1 MSSYHLNRF
10 LFDLKMN
17 QSVLKRASAD
27 LQSVMN
33 EYDLTA
39 EETEALKS
47 GDPRRLRPLGAHGMV
62 SLYILRLHPALRDID
77 YRAQQ
82 YAGCILHRVEHE
94 YDGV

>member
-17 QSVLKRASAD
+17 NSMLERASVS

-39 EETEALKS
+39 EEKEALSS
-47 GDPRRLRPLGAHGMV
+47 GDPRRLRPLGAHGMI
-62 SLYILRLHPALRDID
+62 SLYILRLNPEFRDNI
-77 YRAQQ
+77 YWAQK
-82 YAGCILHRVEHE
+82 
-94 YDGV
+94 

>member
-17 QSVLKRASAD
+17 NSVLERASEN
-27 LQSVMN
+27 LQRIMN

-39 EETEALKS
+39 EEKEALSS

-62 SLYILRLHPALRDID
+62 SLYILRLNPEFRDNV
-77 YRAQQ
+77 YWTQK
-82 YAGCILHRVEHE
+82 
-94 YDGV
+94 

>member
-17 QSVLKRASAD
+17 ESVLKRALAD
-27 LQSVMN
+27 LKGIMN

-39 EETEALKS
+39 EEKDALNS

-62 SLYILRLHPALRDID
+62 SLFILRLNPDFRDNV
-77 YRAQQ
+77 YWTQK
-82 YAGCILHRVEHE
+82 
-94 YDGV
+94 